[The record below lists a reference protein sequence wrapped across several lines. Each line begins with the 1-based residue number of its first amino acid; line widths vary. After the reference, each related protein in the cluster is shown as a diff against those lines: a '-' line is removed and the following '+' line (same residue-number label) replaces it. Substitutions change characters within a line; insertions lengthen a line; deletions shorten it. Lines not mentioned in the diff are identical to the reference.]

1 MSGFQYCFRCHKC
14 QGFGCREK
22 KFDPYR
28 PIDTEEIIK
37 KIQKKNRFFH
47 ASSSSQDA
55 PFIARLKR
63 DIEDL
68 DHVIERMKEEKAKK
82 EQQIQ
87 EEKRHT
93 DRREVKEDR
102 RDVRSKRKNEQ
113 ELRTTPAKMPN
124 IDIVTI
130 EDSSV
135 DTEPEVEEEYTR
147 SVRIVSWIEE
157 VENEERE
164 MENWKEQLLKDNAK
178 KKQEEDEISEGILQ
192 LHVTESEKEDW

>member
-1 MSGFQYCFRCHKC
+1 
-14 QGFGCREK
+14 
-22 KFDPYR
+22 
-28 PIDTEEIIK
+28 
-37 KIQKKNRFFH
+37 
-47 ASSSSQDA
+47 
-55 PFIARLKR
+55 
-63 DIEDL
+63 
-68 DHVIERMKEEKAKK
+68 
-82 EQQIQ
+82 
-87 EEKRHT
+87 
-93 DRREVKEDR
+93 
-102 RDVRSKRKNEQ
+102 
-113 ELRTTPAKMPN
+113 MPN

-164 MENWKEQLLKDNAK
+164 MENWKEQLLKENAK

>member
-28 PIDTEEIIK
+28 PIDTEEIIQ

-87 EEKRHT
+87 EEKQHT

-164 MENWKEQLLKDNAK
+164 MENWKEQLLKENAK
-178 KKQEEDEISEGILQ
+178 KKQEEDEMSEGILQ